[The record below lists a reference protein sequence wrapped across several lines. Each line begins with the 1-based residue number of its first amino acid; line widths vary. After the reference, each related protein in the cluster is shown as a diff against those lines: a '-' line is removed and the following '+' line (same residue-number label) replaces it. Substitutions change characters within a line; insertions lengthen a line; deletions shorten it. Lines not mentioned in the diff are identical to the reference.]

1 MDMKKSN
8 RIWIIVLLAG
18 TMCLSVLAQDPTK
31 PVVYKPFRAG
41 ERLVYELRYGPIVG
55 GRAHLNLKKTSYKGK
70 TAYYA
75 EAKAVSVGLVD
86 RLFNIED
93 IYASYFDPVT
103 NLPYMAIRDI
113 HEGNYTFY
121 NEVEYFHN
129 DSMVISTKSGKVE
142 VPPNILDMVSTLYYL
157 RRIDYKKMRPGD
169 VIDVETFFSDEIF
182 PFDIRFRGRE
192 KVKTKLGT
200 FMCLRFDPVV
210 EPGRIFESE
219 DDMTIYISD
228 DANYLPLQVRFD
240 MLVGSVKCDLAEY
253 ENIMYPLVPLDK

>member
-1 MDMKKSN
+1 MEQAFVKVVFAM
-8 RIWIIVLLAG
+8 IIAALLAF
-18 TMCLSVLAQDPTK
+18 TAHAQDPTK

-55 GRAHLNLKKTSYKGK
+55 GRAHLELKKTTYKGK
-70 TAYYA
+70 PAYFA
-75 EAKAVSVGLVD
+75 EATAISIGLVD
-86 RLFNIED
+86 KLFNIRD
-93 IYASYFDPVT
+93 IYSSYFDPVT

-129 DSMVISTKSGKVE
+129 DSLVISKKSGEVK

-157 RRIDYKKMRPGD
+157 RRIDYKKLQPGD

-182 PFDIRFRGRE
+182 PFDIRYRGKE

-228 DANYLPLQVRFD
+228 DANYLPMQVRFD

-253 ENIMYPLVPLDK
+253 DNIMYPLVSLD

>member
-1 MDMKKSN
+1 MGRFKLA
-8 RIWIIVLLAG
+8 IIITILLG
-18 TMCLSVLAQDPTK
+18 FCLFPAYSQDPNH
-31 PVVYKPFRAG
+31 PVVYKPFKAG
-41 ERLVYELRYGPIVG
+41 ESLVYELRYGPIIG
-55 GRAHLNLKKTSYKGK
+55 GRAHLELKQTFYKGK
-70 TAYYA
+70 LAYYA
-75 EAKAVSVGLVD
+75 EAVAKSVGLVD
-86 RLFNIED
+86 KLFNIKD

-129 DSMVISTKSGKVE
+129 DSMVISTKSGEVR

-157 RRIDYKKMRPGD
+157 RRIDYKQLQPGD

-182 PFDIRFRGRE
+182 PFDIRYRGKE
-192 KVKTKLGT
+192 NVKTKLGT
-200 FMCLRFDPVV
+200 FRCLRFDPIV

-228 DANYLPLQVRFD
+228 DANYLPIRVRFD

-253 ENIMYPLVPLDK
+253 KNVMYPLSRLD